1 MTNFILD
8 EGTIAYEDDY
18 LLIIDKPA
26 GMLVHPTVNE
36 WGCTLYDYVT
46 EYYQRKGITA
56 NIHPVS
62 RLDRHTSGLVIFAK
76 EPIIQHWL
84 SQQQMDK
91 EYLAIVTGELPND
104 EGIIEAPIARKEG
117 SIIERCVSEN
127 GKYAKTSYKL
137 LAKRKGLSLLQVKLF
152 TGRTHQIRA
161 HMAHIGHPLLGD
173 GKYGV
178 NREDAKIGYK
188 FQALY
193 ARKLVFRFKDDE
205 GALGYLKGREVTLPD
220 DAIWFY
226 NDFFTREKTS
236 APRPPAPRK
245 QQMGTP
251 KASFDAKP
259 SQAKKAPHSQPNCK
273 HFERNGNPSS
283 RAYGKGR
290 GKGGS
295 K

>member
-1 MTNFILD
+1 MANFILD
-8 EGTIAYEDDY
+8 KGTIAYEDDY
-18 LLIIDKPA
+18 LLIIGKPA

-36 WGCTLYDYVT
+36 WGTTLYDYVT

-137 LAKRKGLSLLQVKLF
+137 LAKRKDLSLLQVKLF
-152 TGRTHQIRA
+152 TGRTHQIRV
-161 HMAHIGHPLLGD
+161 HMAYIGCPLFNDNLYGTPGPQSRHALHAFKLRFIHPVSD
-173 GKYGV
+173 TPV
-178 NREDAKIGYK
+178 EITR
-188 FQALY
+188 
-193 ARKLVFRFKDDE
+193 
-205 GALGYLKGREVTLPD
+205 TLPED
-220 DAIWFY
+220 LRRIIY
-226 NDFFTREKTS
+226 
-236 APRPPAPRK
+236 
-245 QQMGTP
+245 
-251 KASFDAKP
+251 
-259 SQAKKAPHSQPNCK
+259 
-273 HFERNGNPSS
+273 
-283 RAYGKGR
+283 Y
-290 GKGGS
+290 
-295 K
+295 

>member
-36 WGCTLYDYVT
+36 WGTTLYDYVT
-46 EYYQRKGITA
+46 EYYQRKDITA

-137 LAKRKGLSLLQVKLF
+137 LAKRKDLSLLQVKLF
-152 TGRTHQIRA
+152 TGRTHQIRV
-161 HMAHIGHPLLGD
+161 HMAYIGCPLFNDNLYGTPGPQSRHALHAFKLRFIHPVSD
-173 GKYGV
+173 TPV
-178 NREDAKIGYK
+178 EITR
-188 FQALY
+188 
-193 ARKLVFRFKDDE
+193 
-205 GALGYLKGREVTLPD
+205 TLPED
-220 DAIWFY
+220 L
-226 NDFFTREKTS
+226 
-236 APRPPAPRK
+236 RK
-245 QQMGTP
+245 II
-251 KASFDAKP
+251 
-259 SQAKKAPHSQPNCK
+259 
-273 HFERNGNPSS
+273 
-283 RAYGKGR
+283 YY
-290 GKGGS
+290 
-295 K
+295 